1 MRIMITGAQGMLGHD
16 LVEVFSKLNSIDLY
30 FFGRTELD
38 ITNLNR
44 VLEVTNEV
52 QPQVIINAAAYTNVD
67 ECETSVDL
75 AYQVNAIGPR
85 NLAVAAN
92 RHQSSLVHFS
102 TDYVFP
108 GDAVSPY
115 REFDFIQPK
124 SIYGKSKWAGEELI
138 RSLCPRHYI
147 IRTSW
152 LYGVHGKNFVTT
164 MLKLASSQPVIK
176 VVNDQVGSPT
186 YTWDLA
192 TGVANLLSLNH
203 AYGTYHLSNSG
214 TCSWYDFAKEIF
226 ALRGLEVTVEPITTE
241 VLARPAPRPA
251 YSVLDHQLWRLSGLA
266 PLRSYRLALEEYLEK
281 IANF

>member
-92 RHQSSLVHFS
+92 RHQASLVHFS